1 MSCIVGLNDAEDEQ
15 NKWVRVLKEVEEVCT
30 PQQGHRKSAVEEVV
44 QNRSRNAM
52 GSSEAPDVAL
62 LGREGVQEQRTLRKI
77 TRIQR
82 IASGTVEAERHTE
95 ATMFQVRP
103 SKLVIPTK
111 DEPLS
116 MFDASTW
123 AMSFPDL
130 FPWGDG
136 VPFLKREVAM
146 DATEVYFG
154 ICCCVKNLNQTVR
167 KHRHAGLCPFL
178 GGMFVFLPSKYFTVS
193 HFSVFI

>member
-52 GSSEAPDVAL
+52 GSSEAPDVGL

-116 MFDASTW
+116 MFEASTW

-146 DATEVYFG
+146 DATEVFRYLLLREELESD
-154 ICCCVKNLNQTVR
+154 CTQAPPR
-167 KHRHAGLCPFL
+167 W
-178 GGMFVFLPSKYFTVS
+178 SVS
-193 HFSVFI
+193 VSWWYVCFSLQ